1 MKQSPFDWQGKPSMF
16 SSDPEFNG
24 VKTAISDRARLNVKQ
39 TIKLSGSTLLSDIEE
54 VQLNAYSKAKVA
66 KNGK

>member
-1 MKQSPFDWQGKPSMF
+1 MKQSPFNWQGEPSIF

-39 TIKLSGSTLLSDIEE
+39 TIKLSGSTLLSDVEE
-54 VQLNAYSKAKVA
+54 VQLNTYDKAKVA
-66 KNGK
+66 EK